1 VPIQPSPTGAQPRPM
16 VPSNPLVMASNA
28 ALADPDFRASVR
40 QMHAE
45 GYPLVKMVDAL
56 GLEDDMTPQVRK
68 ILEDLPPHVVANIR
82 KAVLAMLDSTE
93 YEIPLNCTVT
103 DAELETGHPVHVEV
117 EPEEGRPTIHVR
129 PAS

>member
-1 VPIQPSPTGAQPRPM
+1 
-16 VPSNPLVMASNA
+16 MASNA

-117 EPEEGRPTIHVR
+117 EPEQGRPTIHVR

>member
-1 VPIQPSPTGAQPRPM
+1 
-16 VPSNPLVMASNA
+16 MASNA

-56 GLEDDMTPQVRK
+56 GLEDDMTAQVRK
-68 ILEDLPPHVVANIR
+68 ILEDLSPEVVSKIR
-82 KAVLAMLDSTE
+82 AAILVMLDSTE

-103 DAELETGHPVHVEV
+103 DAELDRGDPVHVEV
-117 EPEEGRPTIHVR
+117 EPEQGRPTIHVR
-129 PAS
+129 PEL